1 MLQANRLKVTEG
13 QLATVAGKSAGRK
26 VLCSPQALPVFD
38 SLVSLANGGNYWA
51 RLIVQGIRGLT
62 SGRLHMDNVYVKQ
75 ETSLAYGR
83 GVFYVVLPGVRATLE
98 DRADGTFVLQ
108 TLQADLG
115 YLEGQGQNT
124 KPGLWRVQVN
134 SDEPTAEFQADGSIQ
149 RKEGRAVVIA
159 DRSTRRP
166 IDEATRA
173 RKYLDQTDTT
183 MKMTVSHSGFDLHY
197 TPGKEIVGLKSAKK
211 ALNTDQGKEMVES
224 AMLLANTMYRARSVP
239 GVTWLAE
246 WGGSAIL
253 TRALQILA
261 QEKLAE
267 FEKHRIILHRPTS
280 NSSEAEKLAQALKM
294 GFIEKRTGITPKE
307 IVGNHLHADLHLRD
321 VGKTAALG
329 LSGAGATIGIATVSP
344 TIAGGIGF
352 AGALYFVGTTLV
364 AAAKQLSGKKY
375 K

>member
-75 ETSLAYGR
+75 ETNLAYGR

-115 YLEGQGQNT
+115 YLQGQESQS
-124 KPGLWRVQVN
+124 KPGLWRVEGDKATLQ
-134 SDEPTAEFQADGSIQ
+134 PDGAIK
-149 RKEGRAVVIA
+149 RDKNRPVVIA
-159 DRSTRRP
+159 DRAADTP
-166 IDEATRA
+166 IDIALAAQEDLA
-173 RKYLDQTDTT
+173 KTDNTL
-183 MKMTVSHSGFDLHY
+183 KMTVTHSGFDLHY
-197 TPGKEIVGLKSAKK
+197 TPGKGDIVGLKSAKK
-211 ALNTDQGKEMVES
+211 ALANDQDKEIVES
-224 AMLLANTMYRARSVP
+224 AILLANTMYRASTIP
-239 GVTWLAE
+239 GVTWFAD

-261 QEKLAE
+261 QEKQAV
-267 FEKHRIILHRPTS
+267 FDQHRIILHRPTS
-280 NSSEAEKLAQALKM
+280 NSTQAEKLAKALNM
-294 GFIEKRTGITPKE
+294 GFVEKRTGFRPKE
-307 IVGNHLHADLHLRD
+307 ILGNHLHTDMT
-321 VGKTAALG
+321 VKGIGQTAALG
-329 LSGAGATIGIATVSP
+329 LSGASAALGVAGAAP
-344 TIAGGIGF
+344 TIVGAVGL
-352 AGALYFVGTTLV
+352 AGALYFVGTTL
-364 AAAKQLSGKKY
+364 AAGAKALSGKKY